1 MKGKSNY
8 LMLLSLLFPLAF
20 NGQQKDLTKAPFECD
35 LLKAYAAPIQGL
47 KFERCEEPKELSQL
61 MKTAY
66 YTVSGKDHARIE
78 RFLREKYK
86 MPKLVPFMGYY
97 ENEQGGSGRIR
108 EQQGENGSLYV
119 LDVKMSGTMKSGTD
133 PKTGQYTVYSN
144 SDLAEYTVSV
154 SIWEL

>member
-1 MKGKSNY
+1 MKCKGSY
-8 LMLLSLLFPLAF
+8 LILLSLLFPLAF

-35 LLKAYAAPIQGL
+35 LLKAYATPIQGL

-66 YTVSGKDHARIE
+66 YSVSGKDHARIE
-78 RFLREKYK
+78 KLLREKYK

-108 EQQGENGSLYV
+108 EQQGENGSQYV
-119 LDVKMSGTMKSGTD
+119 LDVNMSGTMKSGTD
-133 PKTGQYTVYSN
+133 PKTGRFTIDSN
-144 SDLAEYTVSV
+144 SDLAEYMVTV

>member
-1 MKGKSNY
+1 MKGKSSY

-108 EQQGENGSLYV
+108 EQQGEKRIPVCIGRKNVGYYEVRNRSENR
-119 LDVKMSGTMKSGTD
+119 S
-133 PKTGQYTVYSN
+133 VYSRQQ
-144 SDLAEYTVSV
+144 
-154 SIWEL
+154 